1 MTYELGYDNLFL
13 LCDFATHPTACT
25 PNASGSGTVTV
36 DAITGAVTLTKSA
49 SSGAMYTKWAR
60 TTLDGAGMYGFS
72 VSGGTTYSVSC
83 RIAGS
88 GTVCGFFFDGN
99 KNYIRPEGAYNE
111 SLASAN
117 NGMATANVNAPANAA
132 YYALFFYTSSASATF
147 SEIKACPAAQ
157 CAGVSYPAIRKAYDQ
172 ETRHTYGNLATPTR
186 EGYAFGGW
194 FTGIGGTGK
203 RVTRYDQAQS
213 SSMTVYANWVSPFR
227 FGKNACSGIEE
238 APFTPICTRPEIGG
252 SAPMSLNI
260 PVPSYAMPVPPEDC
274 VCFKFKDGDKTSP
287 VKIQD
292 CADNTV
298 PQAKLKLKI
307 EPADND
313 CCTGLYDIT
322 PELDIT
328 VPCIPFSLRDGSAI
342 DGSIKVSNRSGKS
355 DRQIDGEVTSF
366 KLVKPEDAC
375 CTVQPVIE
383 MKLPDCIKYY
393 DEDKLHLGT
402 DPLKSD
408 QGQIMYCKR
417 TAGGKVATMKHQLI
431 SLEKNFK
438 ECSVYPVI
446 NPITIPC
453 CMQEDFKDEP
463 VGGALTTNAGG
474 SIHVRLLQTDC
485 RPRLEVS
492 IDPITIPNYLV
503 PNISFC
509 LSNSDKESVSVKYTD
524 SDGNEQ
530 TADNAGTIQLT
541 SQNVGNAGCKRYKPS
556 LSLDL
561 TGLSFQASVGS
572 GGNVYQDDNGDLYTD
587 GAASDDITWWYGG
600 GLGDISSDDIRY
612 VKCRGRNMRG
622 YTYYDT
628 MNNLMD
634 VPYAE
639 IEPLLVNDTNSDT
652 SQGWE
657 SSTKKPNNS
666 YAHGIL
672 SMILPSGVQWHQKGL
687 ALTLSRFIWAESG
700 ILNRTAEQDA
710 AALVSPAPEF
720 FVSNAGTVSG
730 VSLNDRNASGLAIWH
745 SGATPNTN
753 HGLHVN
759 TGDGLRI
766 FGRDGRTDNSEIKQS
781 TADKFG
787 ELDLYAHDGD
797 FKFKSDGKLVLN
809 DETSTDTFALTADS
823 VTKYDY
829 ANNTLGDPVTTT
841 DVVLKDMFTRN
852 CDYTLPIVIA
862 DDQNVTGNNTDFAW
876 SSIGFDGYSNCR
888 RPILRWARYDIE
900 EALAAAESATT
911 TANTTDEKLRTSV
924 EFLYDSILRILLLLG
939 TFRLTYMHIGKAGM
953 VTGVDNTK
961 SAPPGNQRH
970 TDQPAQQSSP

>member
-13 LCDFATHPTACT
+13 LCDFAAHPTAST

-36 DAITGAVTLTKSA
+36 DAVTGAVTLTKSA
-49 SSGAMYTKWAR
+49 SSSSMYTKWAR

-83 RIAGS
+83 RLTGS
-88 GTVCGFFFDGN
+88 GTVWGFFFDGN

-147 SEIKACPAAQ
+147 SEIKVCHATQ
-157 CAGVSYPAIRKAYDQ
+157 CAGVSYPAIRKAYDP

-203 RVTRYDQAQS
+203 RVTRYDQAQAR
-213 SSMTVYANWVSPFR
+213 SMTVYANWVSPFR
-227 FGKNACSGIEE
+227 FGRNDCSNIEE

-260 PVPSYAMPVPPEDC
+260 PVPSYALPVPPEDC

-287 VKIQD
+287 VKIQNCTD
-292 CADNTV
+292 DKV

-307 EPADND
+307 EPVDND

-355 DRQIDGEVTSF
+355 DRQIDGAVTSF
-366 KLVKPEDAC
+366 KLVKPADAC

-402 DPLKSD
+402 DPLKSE

-417 TAGGKVATMKHQLI
+417 IAGGKVATMKHQLI

-446 NPITIPC
+446 DPITIPC
-453 CMQEDFKDEP
+453 CMQADFKDEP

-474 SIHVRLLQTDC
+474 SIYVKLVQTDC
-485 RPRLEVS
+485 RPRLEVQV
-492 IDPITIPNYLV
+492 DPITIPNYLV

-509 LSNSDKESVSVKYTD
+509 LASAESEANAVQVTYTGTG
-524 SDGNEQ
+524 S
-530 TADNAGTIQLT
+530 TAESRKKTISNAGTLKLT
-541 SQNVGNAGCKRYKPS
+541 TDTLANGCKKYNPS
-556 LSLDL
+556 LTLNLGKLSLI
-561 TGLSFQASVGS
+561 GG

-587 GAASDDITWWYGG
+587 GSTSENAIVWYGG
-600 GLGDISSDDIRY
+600 GLGDIANDNIDEVI
-612 VKCRGRNMRG
+612 CRGRYMRG
-622 YTYYDT
+622 YTYYE
-628 MNNLMD
+628 NGRLMD

-639 IEPLLVNDTNSDT
+639 IEPLLVNDTNASI

-657 SSTKKPNNS
+657 SDTQNPDPD
-666 YAHGIL
+666 YAHGGL

-687 ALTLSRFIWAESG
+687 ALTLSRFIWADSG
-700 ILNRTAEQDA
+700 LLNRAIEQDA

-720 FVSNAGTVSG
+720 FASNAGTRNG
-730 VSLNDRNASGLAIWH
+730 VSLNDRNASGLAIRH
-745 SGATPNTN
+745 YYALDTN
-753 HGLHVN
+753 QGLHVN

-766 FGRDGRTDNSEIKQS
+766 FGRDGRTDNSEISQAS
-781 TADKFG
+781 EGKFG
-787 ELDLYAHDGD
+787 ELEVYAHDGD

-809 DETSTDTFALTADS
+809 DAKAASGGDVFAITPGTYPQNSSLDKTFA
-823 VTKYDY
+823 
-829 ANNTLGDPVTTT
+829 
-841 DVVLKDMFTRN
+841 RN
-852 CDYTLPIVIA
+852 SDYTLPVLA
-862 DDQNVTGNNTDFAW
+862 AHDTTGNYWTKDTGRQSFLGHANGIRTELLITKLSAAIPGGTDVDPAGLH
-876 SSIGFDGYSNCR
+876 S
-888 RPILRWARYDIE
+888 
-900 EALAAAESATT
+900 
-911 TANTTDEKLRTSV
+911 
-924 EFLYDSILRILLLLG
+924 LLG
-939 TFRLTYMHIGKAGM
+939 MIIDVLATFRQTYMHIGRAGM
-953 VTGVDNTK
+953 IIGVDGTK
-961 SAPPGNQRH
+961 TASGIGRR
-970 TDQPAQQSSP
+970 TDEQTS